1 MKVPSYDNIEFFD
14 TLSINNRK
22 IIRTQVFALFPE
34 VLNSMY
40 KNAVLWLLM
49 EKGIVSYNFRDMFS
63 AGGQKERIINGHV
76 IKTKAVLNK
85 LETHINQVV
94 KFLKNPQNLDE
105 IRKIWDIE
113 DLNIGDTLYIWKK
126 LVEKNIKNDFLSSPV
141 NAIDYIQTILQ

>member
-1 MKVPSYDNIEFFD
+1 MIC
-14 TLSINNRK
+14 L
-22 IIRTQVFALFPE
+22 
-34 VLNSMY
+34 
-40 KNAVLWLLM
+40 
-49 EKGIVSYNFRDMFS
+49 
-63 AGGQKERIINGHV
+63 
-76 IKTKAVLNK
+76 
-85 LETHINQVV
+85 VV

>member
-63 AGGQKERIINGHV
+63 
-76 IKTKAVLNK
+76 
-85 LETHINQVV
+85 
-94 KFLKNPQNLDE
+94 
-105 IRKIWDIE
+105 
-113 DLNIGDTLYIWKK
+113 
-126 LVEKNIKNDFLSSPV
+126 S
-141 NAIDYIQTILQ
+141 